1 MNGQTTDLQIVL
13 TEMFASKD
21 ELSLADV
28 GLWQEKYPQFSREIA
43 EAYTDWRDL
52 EFFVFDDEENAEID
66 GQISAKDK
74 EFIGNLLARS
84 RVSPIENFTDL
95 RELAEKRGVARED
108 LPSKLGVSETLVRK
122 IERRSLKEIPQWLE
136 EKIGEIL
143 RVSAESV
150 RAFFNLPAALS
161 PAAKYKS
168 KNAPQTQPK
177 QIFAEAVK
185 NDPEL
190 TDDEKRELLNRK

>member
-1 MNGQTTDLQIVL
+1 MNSQTENLQIVL

-28 GLWQEKYPQFSREIA
+28 GLWQEKYPQFAREII

-52 EFFVFDDEENAEID
+52 EFFILDDEESAEAD
-66 GQISAKDK
+66 EPISENDK
-74 EFIGNLLARS
+74 KFIENLLAQS
-84 RVSPIENFTDL
+84 HVSPVENFTDL
-95 RELAEKRGVARED
+95 RALAAKRGVARQD
-108 LPSKLGVSETLVRK
+108 LPAKLGVSETITRK
-122 IERRSLKEIPQWLE
+122 IERRSLREIPQWLE
-136 EKIGEIL
+136 GKIGEIF

-150 RAFFNLPAALS
+150 RAFFELPATLS

-177 QIFAEAVK
+177 QTFAEAVK

-190 TDDEKRELLNRK
+190 SDDEKRELLNRK